1 MTTNLQTYNNYK
13 PSGVEWLGDIP
24 EHWEMKKLKF
34 LGSIYPGLSGK
45 KGDDF
50 SKEYSNGIKSF
61 IPFTNIFN
69 NLKISDNHFQYVKV
83 DKNENQNRVLKN
95 DILFL
100 MSSETLDDIAK
111 CSIYLGNEKELYLNS
126 FCKGFR
132 ISKSNV
138 NPEYVNYLF
147 LSTTYRNYFTLVG
160 RGFTR
165 INLNQEYINDAY
177 TLLPSLQEQTAIA
190 KFLDDKTA
198 KIDQA
203 ITIKKN
209 QIELL
214 KERKH
219 SLINKAVTKGINP
232 NAKLKSSDVE
242 WIGEIPEHWQV
253 KRLKYVFQILKRISG
268 ELGHSVLSITQK
280 GIKVKDTES
289 GTGQLSMDYSKYQFV
304 YKGDFAMNHMDLLTG
319 YVDISKYDG
328 VISPDYRVFD
338 LIEPNSSKEYMLLLL
353 QLCYSNKVFYAHG
366 QGVSMLGRWRFPSEN
381 FNIFPFPVPPKSE
394 QIEIADF
401 IAKTNKKIAKAIS
414 LKEKEIEKLKEYKA
428 SLINSAVTG
437 KVKVF

>member
-13 PSGVEWLGDIP
+13 PSGVEWLGEIP
-24 EHWEMKKLKF
+24 EHWEMKRFKYISDTQKGKLPQKIVSINESNLPPYMSMEYLRGGVENQWVFDKNAKIIDEDEVLLLWDGSNAGEFIKSRKGVISSTVAQIAFKDINKNFAWYYSKF
-34 LGSIYPGLSGK
+34 LEIELRKKTIGMGIPHVNGSILNN
-45 KGDDF
+45 F
-50 SKEYSNGIKSF
+50 S
-61 IPFTNIFN
+61 
-69 NLKISDNHFQYVKV
+69 V
-83 DKNENQNRVLKN
+83 
-95 DILFL
+95 
-100 MSSETLDDIAK
+100 
-111 CSIYLGNEKELYLNS
+111 
-126 FCKGFR
+126 
-132 ISKSNV
+132 
-138 NPEYVNYLF
+138 
-147 LSTTYRNYFTLVG
+147 
-160 RGFTR
+160 
-165 INLNQEYINDAY
+165 
-177 TLLPSLQEQTAIA
+177 LLPSSQEQTAIT
-190 KFLDDKTA
+190 KFLDEKTA

-219 SLINKAVTKGINP
+219 SLINKAVTKGIN
-232 NAKLKSSDVE
+232 NNVKLKGSGVE

-268 ELGHSVLSITQK
+268 ELGHNVLSITQK

-289 GTGQLSMDYSKYQFV
+289 GGGQLSMDYSKYQFV

-414 LKEKEIEKLKEYKA
+414 LKEKEIDKLKEYKA
-428 SLINSAVTG
+428 SLINSVVTG
-437 KVKVF
+437 KVKVS

>member
-1 MTTNLQTYNNYK
+1 MNNKLQKYNSYK
-13 PSGVEWLGDIP
+13 NSGVEWLGEIP
-24 EHWEMKKLKF
+24 EHWEAKKIKF
-34 LGSIYPGLSGK
+34 L
-45 KGDDF
+45 F
-50 SKEYSNGIKSF
+50 S
-61 IPFTNIFN
+61 
-69 NLKISDNHFQYVKV
+69 
-83 DKNENQNRVLKN
+83 
-95 DILFL
+95 
-100 MSSETLDDIAK
+100 
-111 CSIYLGNEKELYLNS
+111 
-126 FCKGFR
+126 
-132 ISKSNV
+132 
-138 NPEYVNYLF
+138 
-147 LSTTYRNYFTLVG
+147 VG
-160 RGFTR
+160 RGRVIAQTELIENGLYPVYSSQTQDNGVLGH
-165 INLNQEYINDAY
+165 INTFDFDCNQITWTTDGANAGTVFLREGKHNCTNVCG
-177 TLLPSLQEQTAIA
+177 TLQPYNKNQVIEFVTYSLQVAAQFYKRPDTNGAKIMNGEMAEIFVTLPPFSEQTAIA
-190 KFLDDKTA
+190 KFLDDKTT

-219 SLINKAVTKGINP
+219 SLINKAVTKGINH
-232 NAKLKSSDVE
+232 NVKLKASGVE
-242 WIGEIPEHWQV
+242 WIGQIPEHWQV

-268 ELGHSVLSITQK
+268 EIGHNVLSITQK

-289 GTGQLSMDYSKYQFV
+289 GAGQLSMDYSKYQFV

-338 LIEPNSSKEYMLLLL
+338 LIEPNSNKEYMLLLL

-401 IAKTNKKIAKAIS
+401 IAKTNKKIATAIS
-414 LKEKEIEKLKEYKA
+414 LKEKEIDKLKEYKA

>member
-1 MTTNLQTYNNYK
+1 MKTNLKTYTNYK

-24 EHWEMKKLKF
+24 QHWEVKKLGF
-34 LGSIYPGLSGK
+34 LGQFSASGIDKYIKPNESKVKIINFTDVYGNLNKTIDSSYDFMEVTTPETNRIKHLVK
-45 KGDDF
+45 KGDL
-50 SKEYSNGIKSF
+50 
-61 IPFTNIFN
+61 IF
-69 NLKISDNHFQYVKV
+69 LP
-83 DKNENQNRVLKN
+83 
-95 DILFL
+95 
-100 MSSETLDDIAK
+100 SSETYEDLGMSALVDTNLENTSFSYHVIRLVLNEDI
-111 CSIYLGNEKELYLNS
+111 EHS
-126 FCKGFR
+126 FRKYITNNTFVQNQFSKAGKG
-132 ISKSNV
+132 
-138 NPEYVNYLF
+138 
-147 LSTTYRNYFTLVG
+147 STRKIIG
-160 RGFTR
+160 RGVFKN
-165 INLNQEYINDAY
+165 IQVIV
-177 TLLPSLQEQTAIA
+177 PPFSEQTAIA

-219 SLINKAVTKGINP
+219 SLINKAVTKGINS
-232 NAKLKSSDVE
+232 NVKLKASDVE
-242 WIGEIPEHWQV
+242 WIGDIPEHWQV

-338 LIEPNSSKEYMLLLL
+338 LIESNSSKEYMLLLL

-414 LKEKEIEKLKEYKA
+414 LKEKEIDKLKEYKA
-428 SLINSAVTG
+428 NLINSVVTG
-437 KVKVF
+437 KLRVS

>member
-1 MTTNLQTYNNYK
+1 MNNKLQKYNSYK
-13 PSGVEWLGDIP
+13 SSGVEWLGDIP
-24 EHWEMKKLKF
+24 EHWEVIRLKNIIRANITDGPHETPVFIGEGIPFLSVDGIQEGELVFENCRYISMKDFIKYKKKCNIEKYDILMGKAA
-34 LGSIYPGLSGK
+34 SIGK
-45 KGDDF
+45 IAQSKVDF
-50 SKEYSNGIKSF
+50 EYSIWSPLALIKPLLSKINSTF
-61 IPFTNIFN
+61 LEFYLKSSYSQYQIEILCTSNTQKNISMGDIP
-69 NLKISDNHFQYVKV
+69 KIIS
-83 DKNENQNRVLKN
+83 
-95 DILFL
+95 
-100 MSSETLDDIAK
+100 TLPP
-111 CSIYLGNEKELYLNS
+111 LN
-126 FCKGFR
+126 
-132 ISKSNV
+132 
-138 NPEYVNYLF
+138 
-147 LSTTYRNYFTLVG
+147 
-160 RGFTR
+160 
-165 INLNQEYINDAY
+165 
-177 TLLPSLQEQTAIA
+177 EQTAIA

-214 KERKH
+214 KERKL

-232 NAKLKSSDVE
+232 NVKLKPSGVE

>member
-1 MTTNLQTYNNYK
+1 MTTKLQTYDNHK

-24 EHWEMKKLKF
+24 EHWEAKKIKF
-34 LGSIYPGLSGK
+34 LFSI
-45 KGDDF
+45 
-50 SKEYSNGIKSF
+50 
-61 IPFTNIFN
+61 
-69 NLKISDNHFQYVKV
+69 
-83 DKNENQNRVLKN
+83 
-95 DILFL
+95 
-100 MSSETLDDIAK
+100 
-111 CSIYLGNEKELYLNS
+111 
-126 FCKGFR
+126 
-132 ISKSNV
+132 
-138 NPEYVNYLF
+138 
-147 LSTTYRNYFTLVG
+147 G
-160 RGFTR
+160 RGRVIAQTEL
-165 INLNQEYINDAY
+165 IENGLYPVYSSQTQDNGVLGYINTFDFDCNQITWTTDGANAGTVFLREGKHNCTNVCG
-177 TLLPSLQEQTAIA
+177 TLQPYNKNQVIEFVTYSLQVAAQFYKRPDTNGAKIMNGEMAEIFVTLPPFSEQTAIA

-232 NAKLKSSDVE
+232 NVKLKPSGVE

>member
-1 MTTNLQTYNNYK
+1 MKTNLQAYNNYK
-13 PSGVEWLGDIP
+13 ASGVDWLGDIP
-24 EHWEMKKLKF
+24 EHWEVIRLKNIIRANITDGPHETPVFIDEGIPFLSVDGIQEGELVFENCRYISVKDFIKYKKKCNIEKYDILMGKAA
-34 LGSIYPGLSGK
+34 SIGK
-45 KGDDF
+45 IAQSKVDF
-50 SKEYSNGIKSF
+50 EYSIWSPLALIKPLLSKINSTF
-61 IPFTNIFN
+61 LEFYLKSSYSQYQIEILCTSNTQKNISMGDIP
-69 NLKISDNHFQYVKV
+69 KIIS
-83 DKNENQNRVLKN
+83 
-95 DILFL
+95 
-100 MSSETLDDIAK
+100 TLPP
-111 CSIYLGNEKELYLNS
+111 LN
-126 FCKGFR
+126 
-132 ISKSNV
+132 
-138 NPEYVNYLF
+138 
-147 LSTTYRNYFTLVG
+147 
-160 RGFTR
+160 
-165 INLNQEYINDAY
+165 
-177 TLLPSLQEQTAIA
+177 EQTVIA

-203 ITIKKN
+203 IIIKKN

-232 NAKLKSSDVE
+232 NAKLKASGVE

-319 YVDISKYDG
+319 YVDISKYEG

-401 IAKTNKKIAKAIS
+401 IAKTNKKIATAIS

-428 SLINSAVTG
+428 SLINSVVTG
-437 KVKVF
+437 KLRVS